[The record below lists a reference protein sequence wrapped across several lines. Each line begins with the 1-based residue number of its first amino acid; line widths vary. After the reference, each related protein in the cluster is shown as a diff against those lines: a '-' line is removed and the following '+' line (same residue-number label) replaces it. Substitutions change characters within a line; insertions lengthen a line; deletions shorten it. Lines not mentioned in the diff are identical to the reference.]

1 MTHGG
6 KFFATGYSGNADG
19 YNNPDKEAV
28 KMIGPIPK
36 EVYKIAG
43 HGKSKGE
50 WTIILIPEK
59 EVYGRTDF
67 RIYGDNPA
75 TLGKSSQGCIIING
89 RHLRREIGT
98 SIDNVLEVK

>member
-1 MTHGG
+1 
-6 KFFATGYSGNADG
+6 
-19 YNNPDKEAV
+19 
-28 KMIGPIPK
+28 MIGPIPK
-36 EVYKIAG
+36 GVYKIAG

-59 EVYGRTDF
+59 ETEVYSRTDF
-67 RIYGDNPA
+67 RIHGDNPA

-89 RHLRREIGT
+89 RHLRREIGI